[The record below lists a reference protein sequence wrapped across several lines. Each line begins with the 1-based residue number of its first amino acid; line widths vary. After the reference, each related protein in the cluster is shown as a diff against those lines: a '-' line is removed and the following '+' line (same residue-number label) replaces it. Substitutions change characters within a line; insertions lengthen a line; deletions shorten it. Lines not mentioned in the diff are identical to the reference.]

1 MPKNKNKKSVA
12 KKTYKK
18 STKKFNFKNPLL
30 IVVVLLVIAVGVFL
44 IFRSFA
50 ASVVGSIQGEALTI
64 EQGVTG
70 VTKVSGSLT
79 GDPQSMKFTSNAVAS
94 GTVNLSGVSN
104 QIVVRAKGD
113 QCNGAPNMAVS
124 VDGKQLVN
132 ANVSGSSWGDYTV
145 NLLSALTQGSHS
157 VSVQMTNPY
166 TGYKGKGRNIACIR
180 ALYVDVI
187 QFTDTTSPPASTDTT
202 KPTTSISQP
211 TNGATLN
218 GTLQVNAAASD
229 NVGVTKVELYIDG
242 NPFGSALTATPYNW
256 SWDTTQTT
264 NASHTLYTKAYDAAG
279 NVGTSATVSVTVN
292 NTTTALNNCDN
303 KALPAGVPALTTS
316 FFCDDFIGSSVDT
329 AKWAFKSYAEA
340 DNGQGNKG
348 NQQLEWNQPQNC
360 SVSGGLLTITAKPDS
375 INSPSGIHYD
385 WSSCLIT
392 STPSVALQYGY
403 IEERAK
409 LPKQAGFW
417 PGFWTWQVPGVNQW
431 VETDAYEYYSN
442 NPTSLYLTQH
452 SGAGGQC
459 VVNPGFDPSS
469 DFHTYAS
476 AILSTGTKWYV
487 DGKEVCSTPA
497 TAGNKAN
504 IISNLFVYSQK
515 PPAPGTVETKQVDY
529 IKVWQ

>member
-1 MPKNKNKKSVA
+1 MA
-12 KKTYKK
+12 KKTFKK
-18 STKKFNFKNPLL
+18 STKKFSFKNPLL
-30 IVVVLLVIAVGVFL
+30 IAVLVLVVAVGVFL

-94 GTVNLSGVSN
+94 GTVSLSGASN

-145 NLLSALTQGSHS
+145 NLTTALTQGSHS

-180 ALYVDVI
+180 ALYLDVI
-187 QFTDTTSPPASTDTT
+187 QFTDTTAPPASTDTT

-218 GTLQVNAAASD
+218 GTLQVNASASD

-292 NTTTALNNCDN
+292 NTTTVLNNCDN

-316 FFCDDFIGSSVDT
+316 FFCDDFIGSSVSTSNWEDCNWSQSD
-329 AKWAFKSYAEA
+329 ACH
-340 DNGQGNKG
+340 GNKLT
-348 NQQLEWNQPQNC
+348 NNQLEWNRLDNC
-360 SVSGGLLTITAKPDS
+360 TVNSGNLNLNAKRGNYTSAAGYTYP
-375 INSPSGIHYD
+375 
-385 WSSCLIT
+385 WTSCLLAT
-392 STPSVALQYGY
+392 KSLRLQYGY
-403 IEERAK
+403 IEEKSVFPSAK
-409 LPKQAGFW
+409 GFW
-417 PGFWTWQVPGVNQW
+417 PAFWTYQPPGANYN
-431 VETDAYEYYSN
+431 VETDVYEYYSDN
-442 NPTSLYLTQH
+442 KSKLYLTQQQ
-452 SGAGGQC
+452 GGGGC
-459 VVNPGFDPSS
+459 VLTLGFDPTSG
-469 DFHTYAS
+469 FHTYGAYIAPS
-476 AILSTGTKWYV
+476 GTTWYI
-487 DGKEVCSTPA
+487 DGKQVCSTPNTSTNLAAVITNLAVFA
-497 TAGNKAN
+497 T
-504 IISNLFVYSQK
+504 I
-515 PPAPGTVETKQVDY
+515 PPDSATNQATKQVDY